1 MANKKKFIVEKMFKS
16 SPAILY
22 NFLSTPS
29 GLVQW
34 FADHVD
40 LNGDVYS
47 FFWNGVEEKAKT
59 LLHYENELLRI
70 KMLDDD
76 FAQGYIEYRIGKSE
90 ITGDTILYI
99 TDFAEE
105 NEIKDAIDLWESQ
118 LDDLAKCMGA

>member
-1 MANKKKFIVEKMFKS
+1 MAKKKFTVEKMFRS
-16 SPAILY
+16 SPAILF

-59 LLHYENELLRI
+59 LLSYEGELLRI
-70 KMLDDD
+70 KMLSDDNP
-76 FAQGYIEYRIGKSE
+76 QTYIEFKIGKSE
-90 ITGDTILYI
+90 ITGETILYI

-105 NEIKDAIDLWESQ
+105 NEIKDAIDLWDSQ
-118 LDDLAKCMGA
+118 LDDLAKSMGA